1 MGGEAIGR
9 VAAMRKQVGGVALEV
24 IQGDITAC
32 AVDAIVNAANNHL
45 WMGAGVAGAIKRKGG
60 PQIEAEAVRQGPIPV
75 GEAVVTGAGALP
87 ARYVIHAAAMG
98 QDLVTNADLIRQ
110 ATVNS
115 LKRATELGIES
126 LALPALGTG
135 VGGFPV
141 DEAAGLMVEAVHG
154 YLQEHP
160 QSPLKRVVFV
170 LFTPD
175 ALQAF
180 ERALAA
186 VAQ

>member
-1 MGGEAIGR
+1 MS
-9 VAAMRKQVGGVALEV
+9 KQVGSTTLEV
-24 IQGDITAC
+24 VQGDITAC

-60 PQIEAEAVRQGPIPV
+60 QAIEDEAVRQGPIPV
-75 GEAVVTGAGALP
+75 GEAVVTSGGTLP

-98 QDLVTNADLIRQ
+98 QDLLTNADLIRR
-110 ATVNS
+110 ATSNS
-115 LKRATELGIES
+115 IKRAIELGLTS

-135 VGGFPV
+135 VGGFSV
-141 DEAAGLMVEAVHG
+141 HEAARVMIEVASTMLRDAPQTS
-154 YLQEHP
+154 LQ
-160 QSPLKRVVFV
+160 RVLFV

-180 ERALAA
+180 DEALASLSP
-186 VAQ
+186 